1 MMTAIVVIEICEMFK
16 IDFQEEMVEICKL
29 DVDIR
34 GTSAKLRDT
43 DLLSV
48 EQLLYGMML
57 PSGNDAAFAL
67 ARHFGSFIFESR
79 DYGLKEKT
87 SIQSFQ
93 FNQHCFYVKYFLK
106 EMNDKAQALKMNLT
120 KFDSPHGLQNIYNLS
135 CAFDLALLAHHC
147 MQNITFQTIVGTQH
161 FEC

>member
-1 MMTAIVVIEICEMFK
+1 MTAIVVIEICEQFK

-29 DVDIR
+29 DVEIR
-34 GTSAKLRDT
+34 GTSAKLREA

-79 DYGLKEKT
+79 DYGQKEKT
-87 SIQSFQ
+87 
-93 FNQHCFYVKYFLK
+93 
-106 EMNDKAQALKMNLT
+106 
-120 KFDSPHGLQNIYNLS
+120 
-135 CAFDLALLAHHC
+135 
-147 MQNITFQTIVGTQH
+147 
-161 FEC
+161 

>member
-1 MMTAIVVIEICEMFK
+1 MIEVCK
-16 IDFQEEMVEICKL
+16 I

-34 GTSAKLRDT
+34 GTSAKLREA

-48 EQLLYGMML
+48 KQLLYGMML

-79 DYGLKEKT
+79 DYGQKEKT

-106 EMNDKAQALKMNLT
+106 EMNDKAQALKMNYT

-135 CAFDLALLAHHC
+135 CAYDLALLAHHC
-147 MQNITFQTIVGTQH
+147 MQNKTF
-161 FEC
+161 